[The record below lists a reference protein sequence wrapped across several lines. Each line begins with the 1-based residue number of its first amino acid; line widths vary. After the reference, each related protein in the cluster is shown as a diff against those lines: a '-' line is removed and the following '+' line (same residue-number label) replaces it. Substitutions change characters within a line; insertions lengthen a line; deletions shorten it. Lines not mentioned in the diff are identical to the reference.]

1 MVWVLSPC
9 CTLNEDSG
17 TGCTQCEC
25 DDVARGTA
33 IAASDLGYSVHTFA
47 IGESFFKLGFTEL
60 HFNRQLP
67 LVGSSLALVAAL
79 GAAATN
85 TPPPPMPPSP
95 TTPAHFAST
104 HTYVTAYLAIA
115 PRSGGG

>member
-47 IGESFFKLGFTEL
+47 IGESNFKLGYTEL
-60 HFNRQLP
+60 HVNRPFP
-67 LVGSSLALVAAL
+67 LVAGPRRRPRCCRHQH
-79 GAAATN
+79 AAAADAAI
-85 TPPPPMPPSP
+85 
-95 TTPAHFAST
+95 AHDAST
-104 HTYVTAYLAIA
+104 LCVHSHIWIA
-115 PRSGGG
+115 PRGGGDRG